1 MKKILS
7 LILTFCVG
15 IVFSF
20 ANPSLDGRAVVAE
33 NGVFPPGLFAKTVGY
48 LPGDTISV
56 TNPANAQNIDILVI
70 GSLDPS
76 EGVAIMLSPE
86 AADCLQIKKDSNM
99 VVKLT
104 KRSGELDENV
114 SGTCVL
120 SQSPVAVQKTEE
132 SVSQPEFN
140 SADSENVTDEEI
152 LDVAEN
158 ELVRDEQIEQPIADA
173 VPSDATEDVVSEE
186 NTIEDIVPE
195 EEIAEEQ
202 IADDQIIAE
211 SEEIISVAE
220 SDDEILQ
227 EYSQPEEFVES
238 EEIPEEFAESDDVP
252 EEILVEQ
259 FPVDELDEFDEI
271 VDSDET
277 ETETET
283 ETEEIAAVQDTAEP
297 EEVISEEEIEEIP
310 EEVLPQEEIVQ
321 EEPLEDEIPAEQR
334 SVVADNYIPP
344 EEESVTE
351 DELPPEY
358 QEEKPLPVVKDDFV
372 PPEQESVAEDEL
384 PPEEQLA
391 EETET
396 AEEIP
401 EELALEEDTQTEE
414 EVAYVPESESV
425 EEEMLPPEEVL
436 QDSVIAE
443 TTEIA
448 ETEAVSDSEDF
459 EAIVLVPS
467 EENPPA
473 VSEKVAVE
481 SSENKVSESVK
492 VEQDIVAFY
501 EEPVKPEEQAKTEQK
516 TKTSVSQ
523 SYKVIESL
531 PKGSY
536 FVQLAAYKN
545 QENVQNILEKYGS
558 KYPISVQESNG
569 KKIVLVGPLSV
580 DEYGT
585 VLQRFK
591 AFGFKDAFLRKGK

>member
-186 NTIEDIVPE
+186 NIIEDLVPE

-271 VDSDET
+271 AESDGT
-277 ETETET
+277 ETEV

-396 AEEIP
+396 EEEIP
-401 EELALEEDTQTEE
+401 EELALEEDAQTEE

-473 VSEKVAVE
+473 VLEKVAVE

>member
-158 ELVRDEQIEQPIADA
+158 ELVRDEQIEQPIAD
-173 VPSDATEDVVSEE
+173 VMPSDATEDVVSEE
-186 NTIEDIVPE
+186 NIIEDLVPE

-211 SEEIISVAE
+211 SEEIIPVAE

-238 EEIPEEFAESDDVP
+238 
-252 EEILVEQ
+252 
-259 FPVDELDEFDEI
+259 
-271 VDSDET
+271 
-277 ETETET
+277 
-283 ETEEIAAVQDTAEP
+283 
-297 EEVISEEEIEEIP
+297 EEIP

>member
-158 ELVRDEQIEQPIADA
+158 ELVRDEQIEQPIAD
-173 VPSDATEDVVSEE
+173 VMPSDATEDVVSEE
-186 NTIEDIVPE
+186 NIIEDLVPE

-202 IADDQIIAE
+202 VLSE
-211 SEEIISVAE
+211 SDEIPSVVDA
-220 SDDEILQ
+220 DDEIPQ
-227 EYSQPEEFVES
+227 EYTQAEEYVETD
-238 EEIPEEFAESDDVP
+238 ELLEEFAASDDM
-252 EEILVEQ
+252 
-259 FPVDELDEFDEI
+259 
-271 VDSDET
+271 
-277 ETETET
+277 
-283 ETEEIAAVQDTAEP
+283 
-297 EEVISEEEIEEIP
+297 
-310 EEVLPQEEIVQ
+310 PQEEIVQ

>member
-132 SVSQPEFN
+132 SVSQPESN

-158 ELVRDEQIEQPIADA
+158 ELVRDEQIEQPIAD
-173 VPSDATEDVVSEE
+173 VMPSDATEDVVSEE
-186 NTIEDIVPE
+186 NIIEDLVPE

-252 EEILVEQ
+252 EEIIAEQ

-473 VSEKVAVE
+473 VLEKVAVE

>member
-132 SVSQPEFN
+132 SVSQPESN

-158 ELVRDEQIEQPIADA
+158 ELVRDEQIEQPIAD
-173 VPSDATEDVVSEE
+173 VMPSDATEDVVSEE
-186 NTIEDIVPE
+186 NIIEDLVPE

-252 EEILVEQ
+252 EEIIAEQ

-271 VDSDET
+271 VDSD

-473 VSEKVAVE
+473 VLEKVAVE

>member
-132 SVSQPEFN
+132 SVSQPESN

-195 EEIAEEQ
+195 EEI
-202 IADDQIIAE
+202 
-211 SEEIISVAE
+211 
-220 SDDEILQ
+220 
-227 EYSQPEEFVES
+227 
-238 EEIPEEFAESDDVP
+238 PEEFAESDDVP

-271 VDSDET
+271 AESDGT
-277 ETETET
+277 ETEV

>member
-132 SVSQPEFN
+132 SVSQPESN

-158 ELVRDEQIEQPIADA
+158 ELVRDEQIEQPIAD
-173 VPSDATEDVVSEE
+173 VMPSDATEDVVSEE
-186 NTIEDIVPE
+186 NIIKDLVPE

-252 EEILVEQ
+252 EEIIAEQ

-271 VDSDET
+271 VDSD

-473 VSEKVAVE
+473 VLEKVAVE

>member
-132 SVSQPEFN
+132 SVSQPESN

-238 EEIPEEFAESDDVP
+238 EEIPEE
-252 EEILVEQ
+252 
-259 FPVDELDEFDEI
+259 
-271 VDSDET
+271 
-277 ETETET
+277 
-283 ETEEIAAVQDTAEP
+283 
-297 EEVISEEEIEEIP
+297 
-310 EEVLPQEEIVQ
+310 VLPQEEIVQ
-321 EEPLEDEIPAEQR
+321 EETLEDEIPPIQKSE
-334 SVVADNYIPP
+334 VADNYIPP
-344 EEESVTE
+344 EEETVTE

-358 QEEKPLPVVKDDFV
+358 EEVKPVPVVKDDFV

-396 AEEIP
+396 EEEIP
-401 EELALEEDTQTEE
+401 EELALEEDAQTEE

>member
-132 SVSQPEFN
+132 SVSQPESN

-158 ELVRDEQIEQPIADA
+158 ELVRDEQIEQPIAD
-173 VPSDATEDVVSEE
+173 VMPSDATEDVVSEE
-186 NTIEDIVPE
+186 NIIEDLVPE

-271 VDSDET
+271 AESDGT
-277 ETETET
+277 ETEV

-396 AEEIP
+396 EEEIP
-401 EELALEEDTQTEE
+401 EELALEEDTQADE
-414 EVAYVPESESV
+414 EVVYVPESESV

-443 TTEIA
+443 T
-448 ETEAVSDSEDF
+448 ETVSDSDSDSEDF

-516 TKTSVSQ
+516 TKTSVWNG
-523 SYKVIESL
+523 YKVIESL

>member
-132 SVSQPEFN
+132 SVSQPESN

-158 ELVRDEQIEQPIADA
+158 ELVRDEQIEQPIAD
-173 VPSDATEDVVSEE
+173 VMPSDATEDVVSEE
-186 NTIEDIVPE
+186 NIIEDLVPE

-202 IADDQIIAE
+202 IVDDQIIAE

-252 EEILVEQ
+252 EEIIAEQ

-271 VDSDET
+271 VDSD

-443 TTEIA
+443 T
-448 ETEAVSDSEDF
+448 ETVSDSDSEDF

-481 SSENKVSESVK
+481 SSETKVSESVK
-492 VEQDIVAFY
+492 VEQDIAAFY

>member
-158 ELVRDEQIEQPIADA
+158 ELVRDEQIEQPIAD
-173 VPSDATEDVVSEE
+173 VMPSDATEDVVSEE
-186 NTIEDIVPE
+186 NIIEDLVPE

-252 EEILVEQ
+252 EEIIAEQ

-271 VDSDET
+271 VDSD

>member
-15 IVFSF
+15 IVFTF

-33 NGVFPPGLFAKTVGY
+33 KGVFPPGLFAKTVGY

-56 TNPANAQNIDILVI
+56 TNPSNAQNIDILVI

-120 SQSPVAVQKTEE
+120 SQAPVALQNPEE
-132 SVSQPEFN
+132 PVLQPEHN
-140 SADSENVTDEEI
+140 SADSETVTDEEI

-158 ELVRDEQIEQPIADA
+158 ELVRDEQIEQPVADA

-211 SEEIISVAE
+211 SEEIISVEE
-220 SDDEILQ
+220 SDDEIPQ

-252 EEILVEQ
+252 EEIIAEQ
-259 FPVDELDEFDEI
+259 LPVDELDEFDEI
-271 VDSDET
+271 AESDGT
-277 ETETET
+277 ETEI

-321 EEPLEDEIPAEQR
+321 EEPLEDEIPAEQK
-334 SVVADNYIPP
+334 SAVADNYIPP

-396 AEEIP
+396 EEEIP
-401 EELALEEDTQTEE
+401 EELALEEDAQAEE
-414 EVAYVPESESV
+414 EVAYVPESEAV
-425 EEEMLPPEEVL
+425 EDEMLPPEEAL

-443 TTEIA
+443 ITEIS
-448 ETEAVSDSEDF
+448 ETETDSEDF

-481 SSENKVSESVK
+481 SSETKVAETVK
-492 VEQDIVAFY
+492 VEQEIAAVY
-501 EEPVKPEEQAKTEQK
+501 EEPVKAEEPAKTEQK

-558 KYPISVQESNG
+558 KYPIAVQESNG

>member
-132 SVSQPEFN
+132 SVSQPESN

-158 ELVRDEQIEQPIADA
+158 ELVRDEQIEQPIAD
-173 VPSDATEDVVSEE
+173 VMPSDATEDVVSEE
-186 NTIEDIVPE
+186 NIIEDLVPE

-252 EEILVEQ
+252 EEIIAEQ

-271 VDSDET
+271 VDSD

-473 VSEKVAVE
+473 VLEKVAVE

-558 KYPISVQESNG
+558 KYPISVQETNG
-569 KKIVLVGPLSV
+569 KKIDLVGPLSV

>member
-132 SVSQPEFN
+132 SVSQPESN

-158 ELVRDEQIEQPIADA
+158 ELVRDEQIEQPIAD
-173 VPSDATEDVVSEE
+173 VMPSDATEDVVSEE
-186 NTIEDIVPE
+186 NIIEDLVPE

-202 IADDQIIAE
+202 IVDDQIIAE

-252 EEILVEQ
+252 EEIIAEQ

-271 VDSDET
+271 VDSD

>member
-132 SVSQPEFN
+132 SVSQPESN

-158 ELVRDEQIEQPIADA
+158 ELVRDEQIEQPIAD
-173 VPSDATEDVVSEE
+173 VMPSDATEDVVSEE
-186 NTIEDIVPE
+186 NIIEDLVPE

-271 VDSDET
+271 VDSDGT
-277 ETETET
+277 ETEV

-401 EELALEEDTQTEE
+401 EELALEEDTQADE
-414 EVAYVPESESV
+414 EVVYVPESESV

-443 TTEIA
+443 I
-448 ETEAVSDSEDF
+448 ETVSDSDSEDF

>member
-252 EEILVEQ
+252 EEIIAEQ

-271 VDSDET
+271 AESDGT
-277 ETETET
+277 ETEV

>member
-271 VDSDET
+271 AESDGT
-277 ETETET
+277 ETEV

-321 EEPLEDEIPAEQR
+321 EEPLEDEILAEQR
-334 SVVADNYIPP
+334 SEVADNYIPP

-396 AEEIP
+396 EEEIP
-401 EELALEEDTQTEE
+401 EELALEEDAQTEE

-545 QENVQNILEKYGS
+545 QENVQKILEKYGS

>member
-238 EEIPEEFAESDDVP
+238 
-252 EEILVEQ
+252 
-259 FPVDELDEFDEI
+259 
-271 VDSDET
+271 
-277 ETETET
+277 
-283 ETEEIAAVQDTAEP
+283 
-297 EEVISEEEIEEIP
+297 EEIP

>member
-158 ELVRDEQIEQPIADA
+158 ELVRDEQIEQPIAD
-173 VPSDATEDVVSEE
+173 VMPSDATEDVVSEE
-186 NTIEDIVPE
+186 NIIEDLVPE

-271 VDSDET
+271 VDSDGT
-277 ETETET
+277 ETEV

-396 AEEIP
+396 EEEIP
-401 EELALEEDTQTEE
+401 EELALEEDTQADE
-414 EVAYVPESESV
+414 EVVYVPESESV

>member
-158 ELVRDEQIEQPIADA
+158 ELVRDEQIEQPIAD
-173 VPSDATEDVVSEE
+173 VMPSDATEDVVSEE
-186 NTIEDIVPE
+186 NIIEDLVPE

-271 VDSDET
+271 AESDGT
-277 ETETET
+277 ETEV

-396 AEEIP
+396 EEEIP
-401 EELALEEDTQTEE
+401 EELALEEDAQTEE

-473 VSEKVAVE
+473 VLEKVAVE

>member
-271 VDSDET
+271 AESDGT
-277 ETETET
+277 ETEV

-481 SSENKVSESVK
+481 SSENKVSESAK

>member
-132 SVSQPEFN
+132 SVSQPESN

-158 ELVRDEQIEQPIADA
+158 ELVRDEQIEQPIAD
-173 VPSDATEDVVSEE
+173 VMPSDATEDVVSEE
-186 NTIEDIVPE
+186 NIIEDLVPE

-271 VDSDET
+271 AESDGT
-277 ETETET
+277 ETEV

-396 AEEIP
+396 EEEIP
-401 EELALEEDTQTEE
+401 EELALEEDAQTEE

-473 VSEKVAVE
+473 VLEKVAVE

>member
-132 SVSQPEFN
+132 SVSQPESN

-158 ELVRDEQIEQPIADA
+158 ELVRDEQIEQPIAD
-173 VPSDATEDVVSEE
+173 VMPSDATEDVVSEE
-186 NTIEDIVPE
+186 NIIEDLVPE

-271 VDSDET
+271 AESDGT
-277 ETETET
+277 ETEV

-396 AEEIP
+396 EEEIP
-401 EELALEEDTQTEE
+401 EELALEEDAQTEE

>member
-132 SVSQPEFN
+132 SVSQPESN

-158 ELVRDEQIEQPIADA
+158 ELVRDEQIEQPIAD
-173 VPSDATEDVVSEE
+173 VMPSDATEDVISEE
-186 NTIEDIVPE
+186 NIIEDIVPE
-195 EEIAEEQ
+195 EDVAEEQ

-252 EEILVEQ
+252 EEIIAEQ

-271 VDSDET
+271 VDSD

-473 VSEKVAVE
+473 VLEKVAVE

>member
-158 ELVRDEQIEQPIADA
+158 ELVRDEQIEQPIAD
-173 VPSDATEDVVSEE
+173 VMPSDATEDVVSEE
-186 NTIEDIVPE
+186 NIIEDLVPE

-211 SEEIISVAE
+211 SEEIIPVAE

-271 VDSDET
+271 AESDGT
-277 ETETET
+277 ETEV

>member
-132 SVSQPEFN
+132 SVSQPESN

-158 ELVRDEQIEQPIADA
+158 ELVRDEQIEQPIAD
-173 VPSDATEDVVSEE
+173 VMPSDATEDVVSEE
-186 NTIEDIVPE
+186 NIIEDLVPE

-271 VDSDET
+271 AESDGT
-277 ETETET
+277 ETEV

-396 AEEIP
+396 EEEIP
-401 EELALEEDTQTEE
+401 EELALEEDAQTEE
-414 EVAYVPESESV
+414 EVVYVPESESV

-443 TTEIA
+443 I
-448 ETEAVSDSEDF
+448 ETVSDSDSEDF

>member
-186 NTIEDIVPE
+186 NIIEDLVPE

-271 VDSDET
+271 AESDGT
-277 ETETET
+277 ETEV

-396 AEEIP
+396 EEEIP
-401 EELALEEDTQTEE
+401 EELALEEDAQTEE

>member
-158 ELVRDEQIEQPIADA
+158 ELVRDEQIEQPIAD
-173 VPSDATEDVVSEE
+173 VMPSDATEDVVSEE
-186 NTIEDIVPE
+186 NIIEDLVPE

-271 VDSDET
+271 AESDGT
-277 ETETET
+277 ETEV

-396 AEEIP
+396 EEEIP
-401 EELALEEDTQTEE
+401 EELALEEDTQADE
-414 EVAYVPESESV
+414 EVVYVPESESV

>member
-271 VDSDET
+271 AESDGT
-277 ETETET
+277 ETEV

-473 VSEKVAVE
+473 VLEKVAVE

>member
-271 VDSDET
+271 AESDGT
-277 ETETET
+277 ETEV

-396 AEEIP
+396 EEEIP
-401 EELALEEDTQTEE
+401 EELALEEDAQTEE

-473 VSEKVAVE
+473 VLEKVAVE

-516 TKTSVSQ
+516 TKTSVWNG
-523 SYKVIESL
+523 YKVIESL

>member
-158 ELVRDEQIEQPIADA
+158 ELVRDEQIEQPIAD
-173 VPSDATEDVVSEE
+173 VMPSDATEDVVSEE
-186 NTIEDIVPE
+186 NIIEDLVPE

-271 VDSDET
+271 AESDGT
-277 ETETET
+277 ETEV

-396 AEEIP
+396 EEEIP
-401 EELALEEDTQTEE
+401 EELALEEDAQTEE
-414 EVAYVPESESV
+414 EVVYVPESESV

-443 TTEIA
+443 I
-448 ETEAVSDSEDF
+448 ETVSDSDSEDF

>member
-158 ELVRDEQIEQPIADA
+158 ELVRDEQIEQPIAD
-173 VPSDATEDVVSEE
+173 VMPSDATEDVVSEE
-186 NTIEDIVPE
+186 NIIEDLVPE

-271 VDSDET
+271 VDSDGT
-277 ETETET
+277 ETEV

-396 AEEIP
+396 EEEIP
-401 EELALEEDTQTEE
+401 EELALEEDAQTEE

>member
-132 SVSQPEFN
+132 SVSQPESN

-158 ELVRDEQIEQPIADA
+158 ELVRDEQIEQPIAD
-173 VPSDATEDVVSEE
+173 VMPSDATEDVVSEE
-186 NTIEDIVPE
+186 NIIEDLVPE

-271 VDSDET
+271 AESDGT
-277 ETETET
+277 ETEV

-391 EETET
+391 EETEM

-401 EELALEEDTQTEE
+401 EELALEEDTQADE
-414 EVAYVPESESV
+414 EVVYVPESESV

-443 TTEIA
+443 T
-448 ETEAVSDSEDF
+448 ETVSDSDSDSEDF

>member
-158 ELVRDEQIEQPIADA
+158 ELVRDEQIEQPIAD
-173 VPSDATEDVVSEE
+173 VMPSDATEDVVSEE
-186 NTIEDIVPE
+186 NIIEDLVPE

-202 IADDQIIAE
+202 IADDQIITE

-252 EEILVEQ
+252 EEIIAEQ

-271 VDSDET
+271 AESDGT
-277 ETETET
+277 ETEV

-358 QEEKPLPVVKDDFV
+358 EEVKPVPVVKDDFV

-391 EETET
+391 EETEM

-401 EELALEEDTQTEE
+401 EELALEEDTQADE
-414 EVAYVPESESV
+414 EVVYVPESESV

>member
-132 SVSQPEFN
+132 SVSQPESN

-158 ELVRDEQIEQPIADA
+158 ELVRDEQIEQPIAD
-173 VPSDATEDVVSEE
+173 VMPSDATEDVVSEE
-186 NTIEDIVPE
+186 NIIEDLVPE

-202 IADDQIIAE
+202 VLSE
-211 SEEIISVAE
+211 SDEIPSVVDA
-220 SDDEILQ
+220 DDEIPQ
-227 EYSQPEEFVES
+227 EYTQAEEYVETD
-238 EEIPEEFAESDDVP
+238 ELLEEFAASDDM
-252 EEILVEQ
+252 
-259 FPVDELDEFDEI
+259 
-271 VDSDET
+271 
-277 ETETET
+277 
-283 ETEEIAAVQDTAEP
+283 
-297 EEVISEEEIEEIP
+297 
-310 EEVLPQEEIVQ
+310 PQEEIVQ
-321 EEPLEDEIPAEQR
+321 EETLEDEIPPIQKSE
-334 SVVADNYIPP
+334 VADNYIPP

-358 QEEKPLPVVKDDFV
+358 QEEKPLPVVKDAFV

-391 EETET
+391 EETEM

-401 EELALEEDTQTEE
+401 EELALEEDTQADE
-414 EVAYVPESESV
+414 EVVYVPESESV

-443 TTEIA
+443 T
-448 ETEAVSDSEDF
+448 ETVSDSDSEDF

-481 SSENKVSESVK
+481 SSETKVSESVK

>member
-158 ELVRDEQIEQPIADA
+158 ELVRDEQIEQPIAD
-173 VPSDATEDVVSEE
+173 VMPSDATEDVVSEE
-186 NTIEDIVPE
+186 NIIEDLVPE

-271 VDSDET
+271 AESDGT
-277 ETETET
+277 ETEV

-321 EEPLEDEIPAEQR
+321 EEPLEDEILAEQR
-334 SVVADNYIPP
+334 SEVADNYIPP

-396 AEEIP
+396 EEEIP
-401 EELALEEDTQTEE
+401 EELALEEDAQTEE

-473 VSEKVAVE
+473 VLEKVAVE

>member
-158 ELVRDEQIEQPIADA
+158 ELVRDEQIEQPIAD
-173 VPSDATEDVVSEE
+173 VMPSDATEDVVSEE
-186 NTIEDIVPE
+186 NIIEDLVPE

-238 EEIPEEFAESDDVP
+238 GEIPEEFAESDDVP

-271 VDSDET
+271 AESDGT
-277 ETETET
+277 ETEV

>member
-158 ELVRDEQIEQPIADA
+158 ELVRDEQIEQPIAD
-173 VPSDATEDVVSEE
+173 VMPSDATEDVVSEE
-186 NTIEDIVPE
+186 NIIEDLVPE

-252 EEILVEQ
+252 EEIIAEQ

-271 VDSDET
+271 AESDGT
-277 ETETET
+277 ETEV

-310 EEVLPQEEIVQ
+310 EEVLPQKEIVQ

>member
-158 ELVRDEQIEQPIADA
+158 ELVRDEQIEQPIAD
-173 VPSDATEDVVSEE
+173 VMPSDATEDVVSEE
-186 NTIEDIVPE
+186 NIIEDLVPE

-252 EEILVEQ
+252 EKILVEQ

-271 VDSDET
+271 AESDGT
-277 ETETET
+277 ETEV